1 MTHQDLVRKTA
12 ELASVPIHE
21 TRRVIDSALGA
32 IADELRSSGVVNIK
46 DIGKLVRV
54 FRMARPGRNPRTG
67 EKVLIPDRQS
77 VKFKPS
83 KNLEL

>member
-1 MTHQDLVRKTA
+1 MTHDELVKKA
-12 ELASVPIHE
+12 AAISSAPINQAKS
-21 TRRVIDSALGA
+21 VIDAAFAAL
-32 IADELRSSGVVNIK
+32 ADGLREEGYANLK
-46 DIGKLVRV
+46 GIGKLVRV

-67 EKVLIPDRQS
+67 EKVLIPERQS